1 MPLRFLQESMKKT
14 IAVFLALILLL
25 SSGCALQKEQRYN
38 AQFLSLFDT
47 LTTIVGYA
55 RSEDE
60 FKELAEKLRLKLEE
74 YHQLYDIYN
83 DYPDVNNIKTINDNA
98 GIAPVK
104 VDSRIID
111 LLKLMIV
118 RNAETNGA
126 VNVAMGAVL
135 SIWHDYR
142 EEGLNDPE
150 NAKLPPMEALEEA
163 AEHTDIN
170 DIIIDEENSSV
181 YLRDPFMR
189 LDVGST
195 AKGYATEQL
204 ALYAKSLGVTSLL
217 ISVGGNIRAIG
228 GKKEPDSKGDT
239 RWNIGI
245 QNPDKESEQTEL
257 MHVLVSDMAI
267 VSSGVYERYYVVDGK
282 KYHHIIDP
290 KTLMPS
296 MNYQQ
301 VTILSKDSGTGDSLS
316 TAVFILSVEEGKTL
330 LKSVGAEAAWV
341 KEDGSIEYTDGF
353 LEYVKEAQENA

>member
-1 MPLRFLQESMKKT
+1 MKKT
-14 IAVFLALILLL
+14 IAVFLALILLF
-25 SSGCALQKEQRYN
+25 SNGCSLEKEQRYN
-38 AQFLSLFDT
+38 AQFLGLFDT

-55 RSEDE
+55 KSEDA
-60 FKELAEKLRLKLEE
+60 FMELAEKLRTKLEE

-83 DYPDVNNIKTINDNA
+83 DYEGVNNIKTINDNA
-98 GIAPVK
+98 GFSPVK
-104 VDSRIID
+104 VDSRIIS
-111 LLKLMIV
+111 LLKLMIE
-118 RNAETNGA
+118 RNSETHGA

-150 NAKLPPMEALEEA
+150 NAKLPPMDLLQEA
-163 AEHTDIN
+163 AKHTDIS
-170 DIIIDEENSSV
+170 DIVIDEENSTV
-181 YLRDPFMR
+181 YLRDPDMR

-195 AKGYATEQL
+195 AKGYATEQV
-204 ALYAKSLGVTSLL
+204 ALYAESLGVTSLL

-228 GKKEPDSKGDT
+228 EKSEPDSKGDT

-267 VSSGVYERYYVVDGK
+267 VSSGVYERYYVVDGI

-301 VTILSKDSGTGDSLS
+301 VTILTKDSGTGDSLS
-316 TAVFILSVEEGKTL
+316 TAVFILSVEEGKAL

-341 KEDGSIEYTDGF
+341 KADGSIEYTDGF
-353 LEYVKEAQENA
+353 LKYVKEEQGNA